1 MTAADITAGEEA
13 SGHSFVGTRGRR
25 RLLNAAGVLA
35 VVGLMAYAL
44 YSQYV
49 VGLEAC
55 PLCIFQRVAMIAL
68 GVVFLAAALHA
79 PRGLGARGY
88 AFVGLLTALTGAGIS
103 AWHVRLQNLPPAEVP
118 ACGPGLDYML
128 DAFPLSEAVRMVF
141 TGSGECAE
149 VNWSFLGLSMPAW
162 VLVWFVLLGALVTA
176 ANWTRVT
183 R

>member
-1 MTAADITAGEEA
+1 VISAAFEA
-13 SGHSFVGTRGRR
+13 QPGSWVGTRKRR
-25 RLLNAAGVLA
+25 RLLNLAGLLA

-49 VGLEAC
+49 VGLAAC

-68 GVVFLAAALHA
+68 GIVFLAAAVHA
-79 PRGLGARGY
+79 PVGRGARAYGIL
-88 AFVGLLTALTGAGIS
+88 ALIVAAVGTGIAG
-103 AWHVRLQNLPPAEVP
+103 WHVYMQNLPPEAVP
-118 ACGPGLDYML
+118 ACGPGLAYMM
-128 DAFPLSEAVRMVF
+128 DAFPLFDWIKMVF

-162 VLVWFVLLGALVTA
+162 VAIWFVLLGGLAAA
-176 ANWTRVT
+176 ANWNRVA